1 MKRDNKKALYESIMT
16 AVAKEV
22 KKALN
27 EDELSSDNPRLINEI
42 KTIAKRLYNKG
53 IEYVMFNGKLVI
65 TPDDYTYQPG
75 EEPLDELTHA
85 YCIHTDDLT
94 LEFEEED
101 EMGYNYTSDP
111 DGIYNFSYR
120 VLNVIYNTLKEK
132 LNRVLSLSKY

>member
-1 MKRDNKKALYESIMT
+1 MRKDNKKALYESIMT

-27 EDELSSDNPRLINEI
+27 EGELSGDNPRLINEI

-53 IEYVMFNGKLVI
+53 IEWVMFNGKLVI
-65 TPDDYTYQPG
+65 TPDDYTYQPD
-75 EEPLDELTHA
+75 EERLDEVTHA

-94 LEFEEED
+94 IEFEEED
-101 EMGYNYTSDP
+101 EMGYNYISDP
-111 DGIYNFSYR
+111 DTIYNFSHR

-132 LNRVLSLSKY
+132 LNRVIS

>member
-65 TPDDYTYQPG
+65 TPDDYTYQAG

-132 LNRVLSLSKY
+132 LNRVLSRSKY